1 MDLEGDRAM
10 FAGNPFSAERRR
22 ALVVCLMAIVCVAS
36 PVASQSAP
44 GGISQS
50 IPHLRRNGQVTQL
63 IVDGQPFL
71 ALAGELRN
79 SSSSN
84 LEYMRPIWPKLAQMN
99 LNTVLAVVSW
109 EQVEP
114 EEGKFDFALV
124 DGLIDA
130 ARRHNLR
137 LGLLWFGSW
146 KNATSRYAADWI
158 KANQKRFPRIR
169 NRDGKSLE
177 ILSPLSDETR
187 EADARAFARF
197 MRHLREVDAK
207 ERTVIM
213 IQVQNEVGVL
223 GDSRDRSAVA
233 NEAFAK
239 PVPNELTGYLQK
251 QQGNLLPELR
261 QLREAAGSK
270 TSGTWE
276 EVFGKG
282 AATDEVFMAW
292 HYARFVGRVAEAGKA
307 EYALPMFVNA
317 WIVQPEDKGPGD
329 YPSGGP
335 VAHVHDIW
343 RAGAPQLDIL
353 APDIYL
359 PNFPEIVT
367 SYGRAGNPMFIP
379 ESRAGVGGAANAF
392 YAIGQHGAM
401 GYSPFAIEDRETDPE
416 NGPMAKAYDV
426 LSQLSSLILEHQAKG
441 SIAGVWLTKDKPI
454 QQVKLGSY
462 ALEFALRRNR
472 RVPTEGADLGYAI
485 VLATG
490 PDEYVVAGMDVEV
503 TFAPN
508 PAADQIAGLLSV
520 EDGAY
525 VNGRWIAG
533 RRLNG
538 DEVQLRYDLS
548 VAAQSNQ
555 SGAGLRFPSGGP
567 TIQRVKLYRYQ

>member
-1 MDLEGDRAM
+1 M
-10 FAGNPFSAERRR
+10 FAGNPFSAERLR
-22 ALVVCLMAIVCVAS
+22 AYVVCLMAIISIAS
-36 PVASQSAP
+36 PVVAQSAP
-44 GGISQS
+44 GGNSHK
-50 IPHLRRNGQVTQL
+50 IPHLRKNGQVTQL

-84 LEYMRPIWPKLAQMN
+84 LEYMRPIWPKLTKMN

-114 EEGKFDFALV
+114 EEGKFDFAIV
-124 DGLIDA
+124 DGLIEA

-137 LGLLWFGSW
+137 LALLWFGSW
-146 KNATSRYAADWI
+146 KNATSRYAADWV
-158 KANQKRFPRIR
+158 KANEKRFPRVR
-169 NRDGKSLE
+169 NRDGKTLE
-177 ILSPLSDETR
+177 ILSTLNEETR
-187 EADARAFARF
+187 EADARAFAGF
-197 MRHLREVDAK
+197 MRHIREVDAK

-223 GDSRDRSAVA
+223 GDSRDRSVPA
-233 NEAFAK
+233 NQAFAK
-239 PVPNELTGYLQK
+239 PVPKELMSYLQK
-251 QQGNLLPELR
+251 QKGNLLPELR
-261 QLREAAGSK
+261 QLWEAAGSK

-276 EVFGKG
+276 EVFGQG
-282 AATDEVFMAW
+282 TATDEIFMAW
-292 HYARFVGRVAEAGKA
+292 HYARFTGRMAEAGKA
-307 EYALPMFVNA
+307 EYPLPMFVNA

-359 PNFPEIVT
+359 PNFPEIVN
-367 SYGRAGNPMFIP
+367 SYGRSGNPMFIP
-379 ESRAGVGGAANAF
+379 ESRAGAGGAANAF

-416 NGPMAKAYDV
+416 NGPMAQAYNV
-426 LSQLSSLILEHQAKG
+426 LSQLSPLILEHQAKG
-441 SIAGVWLTKDKPI
+441 SIAGVWLTKDKPT
-454 QQVKLGSY
+454 QQFKLGSY
-462 ALEFALRRNR
+462 TLEFDLRRNR
-472 RVPTEGADLGYAI
+472 RVPSEGAELGYAI
-485 VLATG
+485 VLWTG
-490 PDEYVVAGMDVEV
+490 PDEYVVAGMDAQV
-503 TFAPN
+503 TFVPN
-508 PAADQIAGLLSV
+508 TSGAEIAGLLLV
-520 EDGAY
+520 EEGTY
-525 VNGRWIAG
+525 VSGRWIAG

-555 SGAGLRFPSGGP
+555 SGSGLRFPAGGP

>member
-1 MDLEGDRAM
+1 M
-10 FAGNPFSAERRR
+10 FACNPFSTERLKVNVICLIVIISIAR
-22 ALVVCLMAIVCVAS
+22 AVA
-36 PVASQSAP
+36 AQSAP
-44 GGISQS
+44 VGTTQP
-50 IPHLRRNGQVTQL
+50 IPQLRKNGQVTQL

-71 ALAGELRN
+71 VLGGELRN

-84 LEYMRPIWPKLAQMN
+84 LEYMRPIWPKLARMN

-109 EQVEP
+109 EQFEP
-114 EEGKFDFALV
+114 EEGKFNFAIV
-124 DGLIDA
+124 DGLIES

-137 LGLLWFGSW
+137 LALLWFGSW
-146 KNATSRYAADWI
+146 KNATSRYAADWV
-158 KANQKRFPRIR
+158 KADGKRFPRVR

-177 ILSPLSDETR
+177 ILSTLSEATR
-187 EADARAFARF
+187 AADTRAFAAF

-239 PVPNELTGYLQK
+239 PVPIELLSYLQK
-251 QQGNLLPELR
+251 QKGNLLPELR
-261 QLREAAGSK
+261 QTWETAGAK

-282 AATDEVFMAW
+282 TATDEIFMAW
-292 HYARFVGRVAEAGKA
+292 HYARFIGRQAEAGKA
-307 EYALPMFVNA
+307 EYPLPMFVNA

-367 SYGRAGNPMFIP
+367 SYGRSGNPMFIP
-379 ESRAGVGGAANAF
+379 ESRAGAGGAANAF
-392 YAIGQHGAM
+392 YAIGQHGSM
-401 GYSPFAIEDRETDPE
+401 GYSPFGIEGSETDPG
-416 NGPMAKAYDV
+416 NGPLSKAYDV
-426 LSQLSSLILEHQAKG
+426 LAQLAPQILDAQAKG
-441 SIAGVWLTKDKPI
+441 TIAGVWLTKDKPA
-454 QQVKLGSY
+454 QEVKLGSY
-462 ALEFALRRNR
+462 TLKFELRRSR

-485 VLATG
+485 VVWTG
-490 PDEYVVAGMDVEV
+490 PDEYVVAGLDAEV
-503 TFAPN
+503 TFAPHTSGE
-508 PAADQIAGLLSV
+508 IAGLLAV
-520 EDGAY
+520 EEGTY

-548 VAAQSNQ
+548 VAAESNQ
-555 SGAGLRFPSGGP
+555 SGAGLRFPAGGP
-567 TIQRVKLYRYQ
+567 TIQRVKLHRYQ